1 MLAGGRG
8 LRWKESLG
16 FQWYGG
22 GLAGA
27 EAVQDAAEPG
37 IADGE
42 AGGGEKGGVDLTGFA
57 GGEEG
62 S

>member
-1 MLAGGRG
+1 
-8 LRWKESLG
+8 
-16 FQWYGG
+16 
-22 GLAGA
+22 LAGA

-37 IADGE
+37 IAGGE